1 MVEPIYSEFNN
12 TEILFR
18 QKRLTSSENILTS
31 TVQRLDD
38 ISSLF
43 DGERIAFP
51 LTVSEAGGAPQSVIA
66 SEEQLMIVL
75 NGVVQTPGT
84 SFEVQGENLVFA
96 EPPQPAASVKYANV
110 DFDTISTVD
119 VSFANISGI
128 FPTAGMI
135 VVGSATSPATQMRV
149 TNVIG
154 DTIRGFICDNEGNPV
169 TTNPGTFLTNELV
182 NVTAT
187 GFSAF
192 VTSVV
197 PTVSQGLFI
206 FGEKITAF
214 DGDTATVESI
224 NLDSDSNQASGKL
237 RFTIGQATTSFE
249 IVSFTGVPTSY
260 GTSATLTST
269 GYENRTNVPLVG
281 GRGTGLTAT
290 WTVNSV
296 GTIVSLTFDATNA
309 TGYVIGDS
317 LSLPGGNSITVTI
330 TDIADAAP
338 AADAFE
344 VGKKYQFG
352 PERFLIN
359 TLTTNND
366 SITVTVTRD
375 VDTPPG
381 TSFQASRSA
390 GTPIY
395 GTEVEVTNTI
405 TLSKTTGTYQ
415 STPGLF
421 SINIGDY
428 IIAGESGVVARVTGV
443 QDYTDPVTS
452 NDIDRVI
459 ISGAS
464 TFFGLLFNRIPST
477 TYPNV
482 VIDDIS
488 KSQVSIVDFDDN
500 LTSNNTDFP
509 TEFIN
514 NYVIAYNNLVGGPFQ
529 QDEILRNFK
538 LDYGSNSGNF
548 IAGES
553 AKVKKLTLVDRIG
566 EGFFNYGQN
575 IRTRDTKAEVISYNA
590 ALKTVYLGKTGRSK
604 RNGQDYF
611 QFTFNAGASLN
622 TYNEKFGTACL
633 ALSPG
638 TSPHTFVSGVADAI
652 TAGSGATGT
661 FTAAAGTTYD
671 PFSGN
676 MVIEI
681 GAHT

>member
-1 MVEPIYSEFNN
+1 M
-12 TEILFR
+12 
-18 QKRLTSSENILTS
+18 
-31 TVQRLDD
+31 
-38 ISSLF
+38 
-43 DGERIAFP
+43 
-51 LTVSEAGGAPQSVIA
+51 
-66 SEEQLMIVL
+66 
-75 NGVVQTPGT
+75 
-84 SFEVQGENLVFA
+84 
-96 EPPQPAASVKYANV
+96 
-110 DFDTISTVD
+110 
-119 VSFANISGI
+119 
-128 FPTAGMI
+128 
-135 VVGSATSPATQMRV
+135 
-149 TNVIG
+149 
-154 DTIRGFICDNEGNPV
+154 
-169 TTNPGTFLTNELV
+169 
-182 NVTAT
+182 
-187 GFSAF
+187 
-192 VTSVV
+192 
-197 PTVSQGLFI
+197 
-206 FGEKITAF
+206 
-214 DGDTATVESI
+214 
-224 NLDSDSNQASGKL
+224 
-237 RFTIGQATTSFE
+237 
-249 IVSFTGVPTSY
+249 
-260 GTSATLTST
+260 
-269 GYENRTNVPLVG
+269 
-281 GRGTGLTAT
+281 
-290 WTVNSV
+290 
-296 GTIVSLTFDATNA
+296 
-309 TGYVIGDS
+309 
-317 LSLPGGNSITVTI
+317 
-330 TDIADAAP
+330 
-338 AADAFE
+338 
-344 VGKKYQFG
+344 
-352 PERFLIN
+352 IN

-611 QFTFNAGASLN
+611 QFTF
-622 TYNEKFGTACL
+622 
-633 ALSPG
+633 
-638 TSPHTFVSGVADAI
+638 
-652 TAGSGATGT
+652 
-661 FTAAAGTTYD
+661 
-671 PFSGN
+671 
-676 MVIEI
+676 
-681 GAHT
+681 